1 MSPQKEVW
9 SKILPT
15 KSKKM
20 DLISAQII
28 IKPHAHHFRH
38 QSQSN
43 RHHKDLRQDLTE
55 VKIKELHNHQV
66 KMYQYN
72 QISQ

>member
-20 DLISAQII
+20 DLISAIL
-28 IKPHAHHFRH
+28 KLHVHPFRH
-38 QSQSN
+38 PSQSN
-43 RHHKDLRQDLTE
+43 RHHKELNQDLIK
-55 VKIKELHNHQV
+55 VKLKELHNHQV

-72 QISQ
+72 QISR